1 MKIVFL
7 GTPDF
12 AVPSLNALIN
22 SKHEILAVV
31 CQPDKKVGRA
41 QQVVFSPVKEL
52 ALKNGLKVL
61 QYNKIRL
68 EGVEELKNLT
78 PDIMISC
85 AYGQILSQ
93 DIIDIAPYGIINV
106 HGSLLPKYRGASP
119 VQQSVI
125 DGEKETGITIMQ
137 TDIGIDSGDIL
148 AVKKTPIYENETAG
162 QLFDRLSVI
171 GAELLI
177 DTLDKIE
184 KGMITPIKQD
194 DSLATH
200 VKMIK
205 KEDALIDWSKSA
217 TTIFN
222 LVRGMNPWPVAF
234 TKIADKMLKIY
245 TSTVDNNSVY
255 LDKKDGEVVC
265 ADLKNGLIIKCG
277 EGLLKV
283 EELQLEGSKRM
294 SAHDFLLGR
303 KISVGDILG

>member
-93 DIIDIAPYGIINV
+93 DIIDVAPYGIINV

-194 DSLATH
+194 ESLATH

-245 TSTVDNNSVY
+245 TSTVDSNSVY

-265 ADLKNGLIIKCG
+265 ADLQNGLIIKCG